1 MAQSESGGRAR
12 IGDVAGWGE
21 REVCFFCEGVAG
33 LTGFGRNRSFVSG
46 WQVGPCGSGR
56 QRLRGEFS
64 VSRNFGWV
72 SL

>member
-46 WQVGPCGSGR
+46 WQVGP
-56 QRLRGEFS
+56 
-64 VSRNFGWV
+64 
-72 SL
+72 